1 MASPVQGNMNEMG
14 LRLEF
19 TKNLNHVTNKIHAT
33 SNIDEIML
41 DVSKDICTLFNADR
55 LTIYVVGEDRASLI
69 SKVKTGLNSF
79 KDLKLPIAEQSIAGY
94 VIMELSEVSYL
105 DILVPRKVA
114 FIIDIAV
121 MKRYQGKGI
130 GYALFQQ
137 SIAWA
142 KAKGS
147 DSLDLMVWD
156 FNQNAIAFYER
167 QGMKSMN
174 RTMSL
179 ELQ

>member
-1 MASPVQGNMNEMG
+1 MSI
-14 LRLEF
+14 
-19 TKNLNHVTNKIHAT
+19 HVRAAAK
-33 SNIDEIML
+33 
-41 DVSKDICTLFNADR
+41 
-55 LTIYVVGEDRASLI
+55 EDYAAL
-69 SKVKTGLNSF
+69 
-79 KDLKLPIAEQSIAGY
+79 LPIARETQEKHAEGLPHIFQKGTAGLPEEYFLGLLASDSKMMYVAEFEQNIAGY
-94 VIMELSEVSYL
+94 LIMESSKASYL
-105 DILVPRKVA
+105 DILKPRKVA
-114 FIIDIAV
+114 FISDIAV
-121 MKRYQGKGI
+121 LNRYQGQGI

-142 KAKGS
+142 KAKGA

-156 FNQNAIAFYER
+156 FNQDAIAFYER